1 MESYARGPSGALIQ
15 RTIGAVFLENASR
28 LDERLAVVDR
38 EQDVR
43 LTWTEY
49 AREVKRTAA
58 GLCSLGLAPG
68 ERVGVWATNCVEW
81 VMLQFGCAL
90 AGLVLVNINP
100 ASRSHELSFILRKA
114 GIKALFLRD
123 QDRRANYRSILE
135 EACTGE
141 ALAPNT

>member
-68 ERVGVWATNCVEW
+68 ERVGVWATNCIEW

-100 ASRSHELSFILRKA
+100 ASRSHELSFILLKA

-123 QDRRANYRSILE
+123 QDRRANLSVH
-135 EACTGE
+135 
-141 ALAPNT
+141 P